1 MRRIMP
7 AIVMLLVFNVAP
19 PMMGDVVVSNVYDNL
34 QTARVLEN
42 VPITL
47 SRVGAEGDFTN
58 GITPMIGGRRLP
70 AQVDV
75 LRRAGDG
82 SIRHAVVSF
91 VLPELAA
98 GGNVKVDWLNEQP
111 ADPPPFQWGFDKGS
125 FDAKLT
131 LATEAGGVLTSDLGK
146 VITGAWS
153 ASERVKVLHDG
164 PVMKE
169 FEIHDVPIDASGTPD
184 PHIEVFWRLRV
195 FTGQSSVRV
204 TAVVER
210 CKARKKSGPEQIQYK
225 FSSVKLLHNDKALYE
240 EGAYDHIDQSRY
252 RIVAWTDGQLEDIH
266 RRPNFEYWCKGRFVP
281 EYRWVKVRS
290 RDEVD
295 SFYDVRAEMRD
306 HPKRR
311 QGILESGI
319 ILRHMPNTG
328 GRWDLGP
335 YPSWAVAYLLAGG
348 GPKTYRAI
356 LHADG
361 NGGGVFFIHVRQ
373 DGAPGYNIFTVEQ
386 SPLDR
391 GYRIPLYRLPDGSR
405 PPAQPDHAHAPSIG
419 YISYLLTGDKY
430 YAEEVSFWASYHMG
444 EWPHKGLKWQSMD
457 RSFAWSLRQVVD
469 AAFILPDNHPL
480 VGYFTNGVSKCL
492 DEMAEGLVRSGR
504 RVHCPPAGVFQCSGR
519 QNWVNAMRCSTWMYS
534 WVVWALG
541 NAADKGFEKR
551 APAVR
556 DWAAEY
562 IVGLYTS
569 EDEFE
574 APDGKVY
581 RYDPRDAI
589 PYSTAIARIRTKV
602 VDKKVSVTDR
612 SGKKTTKTVK
622 GLEVVDSEP
631 GYLDNYGAIWY
642 YTKQNVD
649 NGWYDERGLEHL
661 PDENGVWPLLETGF
675 GGGMMYWAYDR
686 KVRPHF
692 NYHLEAM
699 TGLSVAVEAGIP
711 NANEAWKRAIK
722 LGGHK
727 GDYGIQI
734 VPRVADFEQ

>member
-1 MRRIMP
+1 MLFAAGLSSS
-7 AIVMLLVFNVAP
+7 AI
-19 PMMGDVVVSNVYDNL
+19 GDVVVSNVYNNL
-34 QTARVLEN
+34 QTDRALKN

-47 SRVGAEGDFTN
+47 SRVGARGDFVN
-58 GITPMIGGRRLP
+58 GITPMIGGRKLP

-75 LRRAGDG
+75 LRRADDG
-82 SIRHAVVSF
+82 SIRHALVSF

-98 GGNVKVDWLNEQP
+98 GGNVQVDWLKEKP
-111 ADPPPFQWGFDKGS
+111 SDPPPFQWAFDKTK
-125 FDAKLT
+125 FDAKLV
-131 LATEAGGVLTSDLGK
+131 LVTEEGEVLTSDAGK
-146 VITGAWS
+146 VIAGAWS
-153 ASERVKVLHDG
+153 ASQQVKVLHDG

-169 FEIHDVPIDASGTPD
+169 FEIHDVPIDAEGTPD

-204 TAVVER
+204 AAVVER
-210 CKARKKSGPEQIQYK
+210 CKIRKTAGPEPIQYK
-225 FSSVKLLHNDKALYE
+225 FSGVKLLCGDKVLYE
-240 EGAYDHIDQSRY
+240 QGPYDHLDQTRY
-252 RIVAWTDGQLEDIH
+252 RIVAWSEGQLEDIH
-266 RRPNFEYWCKGRFVP
+266 RRPNFEYWCKGKFVP
-281 EYRWVKVRS
+281 RYRWVDVKS
-290 RDEVD
+290 RDDVD
-295 SFYDVRAEMRD
+295 AFYDMRNEMRA
-306 HPKRR
+306 HPQRR

-335 YPSWAVAYLLAGG
+335 YPSWVVAYLLAGG

-373 DGAPGYNIFTVEQ
+373 NGAPGYDVFTVEQ
-386 SPLDR
+386 PPLDR
-391 GYRIPLYRLPDGSR
+391 GYRIPLYRLPDGTR

-430 YAEEVSFWASYHMG
+430 YAEEVSFWAAYHMG

-469 AAFILPDNHPL
+469 AAFILPDKHPL
-480 VGYFTNGVSKCL
+480 VGYFTEGVKKCL
-492 DEMAEGLVRSGR
+492 DEMTEGLVKSGR

-541 NAADKGFEKR
+541 NAADKGFDDN

-569 EDEFE
+569 EDEFK
-574 APDGKVY
+574 APDGNVY
-581 RYDPRDAI
+581 RYDPRDAM
-589 PYSTAIARIRTKV
+589 PYSTAIARLETRVIDTKTAV
-602 VDKKVSVTDR
+602 ADKSA
-612 SGKKTTKTVK
+612 KKTTKTVK
-622 GLEVVDSEP
+622 GLEVVDGDP
-631 GYLDNYGAIWY
+631 KYLDNYGAIWY

-649 NGWYDERGLEHL
+649 NGWYNERGLEHL
-661 PDENGVWPLLETGF
+661 PDESGVWPLLETGF

-699 TGLSVAVEAGIP
+699 TGLSVAVEAGLP
-711 NANEAWKRAIK
+711 NAKEAWNRAVEF
-722 LGGHK
+722 GGHK
-727 GDYGIQI
+727 GEYGIQI
-734 VPRVADFEQ
+734 VPRVAGFEQ